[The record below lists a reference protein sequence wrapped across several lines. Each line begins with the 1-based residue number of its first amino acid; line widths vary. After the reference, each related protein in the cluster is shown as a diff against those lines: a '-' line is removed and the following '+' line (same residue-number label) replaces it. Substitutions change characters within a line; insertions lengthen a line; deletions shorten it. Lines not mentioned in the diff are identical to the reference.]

1 MPKRSNNRR
10 RGKTRKVSSG
20 LDTTRAVASVKTTL
34 VGRQTLAAIS
44 TSATGTIN
52 LVTVELDPLSLTGR
66 LAAVAGAFNRWRFKW
81 IKFHFIS
88 RLSSDFIGLVT
99 MGVSDD
105 VNTAAPSTRDN
116 VLNFRTS
123 KEVDCWKDMTM
134 IWTPVDPSKW
144 YYLRLEASNSDD
156 RLVRPAV
163 FYLTGD
169 NTAVSFPSAV
179 TTTLS
184 LAPLI
189 STQVGTLDIEYMA
202 VYDGASND
210 AD

>member
-1 MPKRSNNRR
+1 MNAS
-10 RGKTRKVSSG
+10 
-20 LDTTRAVASVKTTL
+20 RAVASVKTTL
-34 VGRQTLAAIS
+34 VGRQTLATIS
-44 TSATGTIN
+44 TGSTGTIN
-52 LVTVELDPLSLTGR
+52 PVTVELDPISLTGR

-81 IKFHFIS
+81 IKFHFRS
-88 RLSSDFIGLVT
+88 RLSSDFLGLVT

-105 VNTAAPSTRDN
+105 VNTAAPSSRDN
-116 VLNFRTS
+116 ILNFRTS
-123 KEVDCWKDMTM
+123 NEVDCWKDMTM
-134 IWTPVDPSKW
+134 TWSPVDPSKW

-163 FYLTGD
+163 FYLMGD
-169 NTAVSFPSAV
+169 STAVQFASAV

-189 STQVGTLDIEYMA
+189 STQVGSLDIEYLA